1 MLAKS
6 DQILFNDP
14 NLLLNYSFL
23 YCEVKFDAPEYKR
36 TPNLKL
42 KTLQNLKQMLIS
54 FFDLQLDLRT
64 GEKESERGG

>member
-1 MLAKS
+1 MSAKS

-36 TPNLKL
+36 TLNLKL
-42 KTLQNLKQMLIS
+42 KTLQNLKQT
-54 FFDLQLDLRT
+54 DAD
-64 GEKESERGG
+64 